1 MIEYIRG
8 RVAELTPAT
17 ATIETADG
25 IGYLLN
31 ISLNTY
37 ASLEGCDTA
46 RLLVHEAIREDAWV
60 LYGFSD
66 ERERSL
72 FRALI
77 GVSGVGAATARIILS
92 SYSAAELENII
103 SGGDAKALKN
113 VKGIVSKTAERII
126 VDLRDKIK
134 PGDDTLLEG
143 VSFGRASRSPEAMDE
158 ALAAL
163 VMLGFTR
170 VQSQKVLKK
179 LFDAEPALK
188 VEAAIKRALAML

>member
-1 MIEYIRG
+1 MIEYIKG
-8 RVAELTPAT
+8 RIEELTPASVT
-17 ATIETADG
+17 LETADG
-25 IGYLLN
+25 VGYLLN

-37 ASLEGCDTA
+37 SALEGKQNA

-77 GVSGVGAATARIILS
+77 GVSGVGASTARIILS
-92 SYSAAELENII
+92 AYSTSEIENII
-103 SGGDAKALKN
+103 ACGDVKALKN
-113 VKGIVSKTAERII
+113 VKGIGAKTAERII

-143 VSFGRASRSPEAMDE
+143 VFARVSPRTPEAMDE
-158 ALAAL
+158 AGAAL
-163 VMLGFTR
+163 VMLGFPKAQT
-170 VQSQKVLKK
+170 QKVLKK
-179 LFDAEPALK
+179 LFEAEPDLK
-188 VEAAIKRALAML
+188 VEAAVKKALAML